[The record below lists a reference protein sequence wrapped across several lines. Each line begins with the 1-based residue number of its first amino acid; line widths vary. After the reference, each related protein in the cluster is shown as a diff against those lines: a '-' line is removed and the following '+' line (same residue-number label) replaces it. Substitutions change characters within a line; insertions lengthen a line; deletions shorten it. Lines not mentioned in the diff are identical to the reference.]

1 MKTLFSD
8 AEGIPQFIN
17 TMEAAQQKSKQE
29 KLVMHDE
36 YMHPVALK
44 LLLQSGEYET
54 ETREWPKLPDDQ
66 KTWTAWKATFQEAY
80 VAKIHFEAARE
91 GK

>member
-17 TMEAAQQKSKQE
+17 AMEASQQKSKQE

-36 YMHPVALK
+36 YMHAVALK

-54 ETREWPKLPDDQ
+54 DTRVV
-66 KTWTAWKATFQEAY
+66 KTTGQPSNLDS
-80 VAKIHFEAARE
+80 VE
-91 GK
+91 GNFT